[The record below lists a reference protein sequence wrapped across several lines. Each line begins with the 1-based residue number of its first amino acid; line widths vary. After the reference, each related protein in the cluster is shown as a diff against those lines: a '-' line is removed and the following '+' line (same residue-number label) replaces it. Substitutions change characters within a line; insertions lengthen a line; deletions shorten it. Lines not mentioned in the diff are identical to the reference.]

1 MIEKLKMLLAL
12 LLMTIV
18 PIIGNFLFLIIFCL
32 LLFFTPFL
40 KEDEFYRISKKYYN
54 ALAKYIKNE
63 I

>member
-40 KEDEFYRISKKYYN
+40 KEDEFYRISKRYYN

>member
-1 MIEKLKMLLAL
+1 MEKLKMLLAL

-40 KEDEFYRISKKYYN
+40 KEDEFYRISKRYYN